1 MGQESHKPGKDG
13 LLDDGVSYYPAGPQ
27 DWARYEEARAQL
39 SRMRVPKLAT
49 GSESRLFI
57 AAFDGT
63 GNDALGDPTHS
74 TNVGV
79 FRKQIKEAN
88 RAGNNKITIGY
99 VEGIGTQPNALVRAV
114 DGATGRSFEPRLER
128 MYTQLIDQAALWR
141 AESPNV
147 QINVADIGFS
157 RGAEQAAAF
166 ARMVHERGIQ
176 DPSGR
181 VERRDENG
189 RSVVE
194 YTKPPL
200 VPPGQVAQS
209 VGLFDPVGTGEP
221 RNHDRRLPPSVISGF
236 QITSQDERRGLFKGT
251 DLIDQGLTPDGRFL
265 GVMAPGCHSDIGG
278 GYHRNGLSIRAG
290 NLMTDYLNSLSDTPF
305 LQKRAEPTAPGMNVI
320 HRSEEGMFL
329 YRMWDKVDRMKDG
342 RVDVLTA
349 ALACGR
355 VADCRNAE
363 ARDEALSSR
372 FDFAPVQV
380 RLAPIDTRT
389 AAPVQSSDATAPSHP
404 ANPLLLQSMVATDRL
419 DTRLGIERSA
429 LSDRLAVDSAVEAQK
444 AGLTRID
451 HIVLNEQRTHALV
464 VEGNLDAPPRR
475 IAQVELSAL
484 PRQDVANAL
493 QRLDDVTDQ
502 RLQRDT
508 ARLTQSPAVDPAA
521 PAMAR

>member
-1 MGQESHKPGKDG
+1 
-13 LLDDGVSYYPAGPQ
+13 
-27 DWARYEEARAQL
+27 
-39 SRMRVPKLAT
+39 
-49 GSESRLFI
+49 
-57 AAFDGT
+57 
-63 GNDALGDPTHS
+63 
-74 TNVGV
+74 
-79 FRKQIKEAN
+79 
-88 RAGNNKITIGY
+88 
-99 VEGIGTQPNALVRAV
+99 
-114 DGATGRSFEPRLER
+114 
-128 MYTQLIDQAALWR
+128 
-141 AESPNV
+141 
-147 QINVADIGFS
+147 
-157 RGAEQAAAF
+157 
-166 ARMVHERGIQ
+166 MVHERGIQ

-181 VERRDENG
+181 VERKDDHG
-189 RSVVE
+189 RTSVE

-349 ALACGR
+349 ASACGR